1 MNPLSIS
8 WQQITLRLRNPF
20 GLSYGISDTRV
31 AYLIRLANDEGWGE
45 GTIPPYYGI
54 ESSAMTAF
62 WDAAG
67 EKGEPFPDDIELIDG
82 WIGAEGPPPARCA
95 LSLALHDRIARR
107 QNKALHKL
115 LELPT
120 PKPLSTS
127 YTIGLATPQEMARL
141 ASKTS
146 GFPILKLKLGSD
158 DDLDRFMAVRL
169 VRPDAEL
176 YVDANS
182 GWTREVAVKNVRA
195 MGDYGLAL
203 VEQPVSK
210 DDIEG
215 LGWVQSRVGVPV
227 VADESL
233 QSLADVD
240 ALAAAG
246 VRGVNV
252 KLMKLGGLGPALA
265 VIWRARELGLRI
277 MLGCMVE
284 TSLGVT
290 AMAHL
295 AGLADW
301 LDLDP
306 PFLISNDPIEGVTYD
321 DEARI
326 HLPNRPGIGVRLRRE
341 IEGD

>member
-1 MNPLSIS
+1 MTPSSIS
-8 WQQITLRLRNPF
+8 WQKITLQLRSPF

-31 AYLIRLANDEGWGE
+31 AYLIRLANDEGLGE

-54 ESSAMTAF
+54 EPDSMTAF

-67 EKGEPFPDDIELIDG
+67 EKNEPFPDDVEQIDG

-107 QNKALHKL
+107 KKKTLHKL

-120 PKPLSTS
+120 PTSLSTS
-127 YTIGLATPQEMARL
+127 YTIGLDSPEEMARV
-141 ASKTS
+141 ASQTS

-158 DDLDRFMAVRL
+158 GDLDRFMAVRQ

-176 YVDANS
+176 YVDANA

-203 VEQPVSK
+203 AEQPVSK

-240 ALAAAG
+240 VLAAAG
-246 VRGVNV
+246 VTGVNV
-252 KLMKLGGLGPALA
+252 KLMKLGGLGPALTA
-265 VIWRARELGLRI
+265 IRRARELGLRI

-306 PFLISNDPIEGVTYD
+306 PFLISNDPIDGLTYD

-326 HLPNRPGIGVRLRRE
+326 HLPNRPGIGARLRGE
-341 IEGD
+341 IGGD